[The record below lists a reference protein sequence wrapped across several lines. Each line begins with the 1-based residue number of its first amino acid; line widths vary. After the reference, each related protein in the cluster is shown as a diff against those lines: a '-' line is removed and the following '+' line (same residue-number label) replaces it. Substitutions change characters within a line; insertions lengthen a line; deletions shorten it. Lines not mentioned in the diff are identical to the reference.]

1 MKNFKS
7 VLGTLLAIVLLFTSI
22 PAALAAEEIT
32 ISSIAEGSLVPAG
45 NKAAITSSMED
56 VTLQH
61 WSDGVWAD
69 ISEWSQENSEVTIND
84 GANYFRAV
92 KGAISSDVLE
102 ITGTNFELVADRYK
116 DETAVT
122 YTASSTS
129 KSTKDI
135 VFTNATVDDDVMII
149 EVTANLKDNLADWQ
163 FNPEDS
169 DGWYSGLFSLITTG
183 GVQDFSGNEY
193 KNWAINKDE
202 KLVWIADYTKD
213 TISVYF
219 NDVLLKKWNRANLG
233 TARYMKKIQIIRA
246 LKSGTETSAADIKVH
261 AYAAKSVTK
270 SAVLSAPSGELYAG
284 YPYNMTLNVTS
295 VSGTFDVEVY
305 NGVEK
310 ASTISGQSAGV
321 INVPYTPCEGANDV
335 KVKLVSGGDIIAES
349 NMLSFTT
356 TKKAAFYA
364 NEDYNYDSFDASN
377 IAAKGWTASGT
388 YELVDTN
395 NTRYGKSLNYT
406 GTSSNLRVKSAM
418 SFSKGTTIVIENS
431 WYFDTLPSAT
441 FYLYEFASVK
451 ADGTAGE
458 IYNIYVDD
466 SGILHVRSNGTGNT
480 LKAKTWYDFKA
491 VYTIDEAGMTYTYY
505 LNGEPLYV
513 TLDGESTATC
523 THTTVHTNLTEA
535 RIYMSGNPATNRA
548 YIDNSR
554 IYTLEDLTFT
564 SEVIDYDLGEVS
576 AKPYEDT
583 SDAKSICATINSDGS
598 AKTATMLCAV
608 YSANRLKSISIEP
621 VDFAEGEYS
630 KKFYGK
636 VSGVESGDT
645 IRAMIWNSLSALTP
659 FTEKKVGV
667 WVAE

>member
-219 NDVLLKKWNRANLG
+219 NDVLLKKWNRAYLG
-233 TARYMKKIQIIRA
+233 TARYMK
-246 LKSGTETSAADIKVH
+246 
-261 AYAAKSVTK
+261 
-270 SAVLSAPSGELYAG
+270 
-284 YPYNMTLNVTS
+284 
-295 VSGTFDVEVY
+295 
-305 NGVEK
+305 
-310 ASTISGQSAGV
+310 
-321 INVPYTPCEGANDV
+321 
-335 KVKLVSGGDIIAES
+335 
-349 NMLSFTT
+349 
-356 TKKAAFYA
+356 
-364 NEDYNYDSFDASN
+364 
-377 IAAKGWTASGT
+377 
-388 YELVDTN
+388 
-395 NTRYGKSLNYT
+395 
-406 GTSSNLRVKSAM
+406 
-418 SFSKGTTIVIENS
+418 
-431 WYFDTLPSAT
+431 
-441 FYLYEFASVK
+441 
-451 ADGTAGE
+451 
-458 IYNIYVDD
+458 
-466 SGILHVRSNGTGNT
+466 
-480 LKAKTWYDFKA
+480 
-491 VYTIDEAGMTYTYY
+491 
-505 LNGEPLYV
+505 
-513 TLDGESTATC
+513 
-523 THTTVHTNLTEA
+523 
-535 RIYMSGNPATNRA
+535 
-548 YIDNSR
+548 
-554 IYTLEDLTFT
+554 
-564 SEVIDYDLGEVS
+564 
-576 AKPYEDT
+576 
-583 SDAKSICATINSDGS
+583 
-598 AKTATMLCAV
+598 
-608 YSANRLKSISIEP
+608 
-621 VDFAEGEYS
+621 
-630 KKFYGK
+630 
-636 VSGVESGDT
+636 
-645 IRAMIWNSLSALTP
+645 
-659 FTEKKVGV
+659 
-667 WVAE
+667 